1 MSMRMRFGALI
12 LATLVVTVGWFAMV
26 FRPAQA
32 RLGEVREEV
41 QQTVDQVAALQTK
54 LTELQALKANEDEVR
69 AEGAKMQA
77 ALPTDP
83 KLADFIR
90 LVQNASQEAGID
102 FLTVTPSLPAAPTVQ
117 AAPATSAGSA
127 AASPSPS
134 ASSSDDSASAAQA
147 APPVSPVQAISVQV
161 NAKGRFFEM
170 ENFILKME
178 HLARAMR
185 IDDFSVTSEDA
196 SGGGS
201 PVLSV
206 SMKLQIFMVNP
217 QASVPAAT
225 TSDSAAQET
234 N

>member
-1 MSMRMRFGALI
+1 MSMRMRFTALI
-12 LATLVVTVGWFAMV
+12 LASVVVAAGWFMFV

-32 RLGEVREEV
+32 DLGEVNGQVE
-41 QQTVDQVAALQTK
+41 QTVDQVAALQQK
-54 LTELQALKANEDEVR
+54 LAELQALKANEAEVR
-69 AEGAKMQA
+69 AEGEKMQA

-90 LVQNASQEAGID
+90 HVQNAANEAGID
-102 FLTVTPSLPAAPTVQ
+102 FVTVTPSLPAAPATQ
-117 AAPATSAGSA
+117 AAPSTAGASATP
-127 AASPSPS
+127 PSS
-134 ASSSDDSASAAQA
+134 GSSSENSTA
-147 APPVSPVQAISVQV
+147 APAAPVSPIQAISVQV

-185 IDDFSVTSEDA
+185 IDDFSVTSEDS

-201 PVLSV
+201 PLLST
-206 SMKLQIFMVNP
+206 SMKLQIFMVNGQVAAP
-217 QASVPAAT
+217 AT
-225 TSDSAAQET
+225 TSGSTAQET

>member
-1 MSMRMRFGALI
+1 VSMRMRFTALI
-12 LATLVVTVGWFAMV
+12 LACVVVAAGWFMFV

-32 RLGEVREEV
+32 DLGEVNDQV
-41 QQTVDQVAALQTK
+41 SQTVDQVAALQKK
-54 LTELQALKANEDEVR
+54 LAELQALKANEAEVR
-69 AEGAKMQA
+69 AEGQKMQA

-90 LVQNASQEAGID
+90 LVQNAANEAGID
-102 FLTVTPSLPAAPTVQ
+102 FVTVTPSLPAAPTSGSAPSSASTSATPPPAASSGDESQ
-117 AAPATSAGSA
+117 AVAPA
-127 AASPSPS
+127 
-134 ASSSDDSASAAQA
+134 
-147 APPVSPVQAISVQV
+147 PVSPVQAISVQV

-185 IDDFSVTSEDA
+185 IDDFSVTSEDS

-201 PVLSV
+201 PVLST
-206 SMKLQIFMVNP
+206 SMKMQIFMVNP
-217 QASVPAAT
+217 QAAAPAAT
-225 TSDSAAQET
+225 TTGSTAQET

>member
-1 MSMRMRFGALI
+1 MSMRMRFTALI
-12 LATLVVTVGWFAMV
+12 LASVVVAAGWFMFV

-32 RLGEVREEV
+32 DLGEVNDQVE
-41 QQTVDQVAALQTK
+41 QTVDQVAALQKK
-54 LTELQALKANEDEVR
+54 LAELQALKANEAEVR
-69 AEGAKMQA
+69 AEGQKMQA

-90 LVQNASQEAGID
+90 LVQNAANEAGID
-102 FLTVTPSLPAAPTVQ
+102 FITVTPSLPAAPTTQ
-117 AAPATSAGSA
+117 TAPSTAGAS
-127 AASPSPS
+127 ASPPPS
-134 ASSSDDSASAAQA
+134 ASSSGNETA
-147 APPVSPVQAISVQV
+147 APAAPVSPIQAISVSV

-185 IDDFSVTSEDA
+185 IDDFSVTSEDS

-201 PVLSV
+201 PVLST
-206 SMKLQIFMVNP
+206 SMKMQIFMVNG
-217 QASVPAAT
+217 QVATPAAASGST
-225 TSDSAAQET
+225 AQET

>member
-1 MSMRMRFGALI
+1 MSMRKRFTALI
-12 LATLVVTVGWFAMV
+12 LACVVVAAGWFMFV

-32 RLGEVREEV
+32 DLGDVNDQV

-54 LTELQALKANEDEVR
+54 LAELQALKANEAEVR
-69 AEGAKMQA
+69 AQGQKMQA

-83 KLADFIR
+83 KLGDFIR
-90 LVQNASQEAGID
+90 LVQNAANEAGID
-102 FLTVTPSLPAAPTVQ
+102 FVTVTPSLPAAPASQ
-117 AAPATSAGSA
+117 AAPSSANTSATPPP
-127 AASPSPS
+127 AASSGDES
-134 ASSSDDSASAAQA
+134 QA
-147 APPVSPVQAISVQV
+147 VAPAPVSPVQAIAVQV

-170 ENFILKME
+170 ESFILKME

-201 PVLSV
+201 PVLAT
-206 SMKLQIFMVNP
+206 SMKMQIFMVNP
-217 QASVPAAT
+217 QAAAPAAT
-225 TSDSAAQET
+225 TTGSTAQET